1 MTAPWKF
8 AGVLALVFSVN
19 VVGLPAADNPARPT
33 AVPANPTFAKDVL
46 PIFQRSCQ
54 VCHRPDQMAPFSLLT
69 YEDARPFA
77 RSIKQKVETRY
88 MPPWHLD
95 RSVGEYDPDPS
106 LSDEE
111 IAIISKWVDQGS
123 PRGDMKDAPPP
134 VVFPPANSW
143 VFDEQ
148 PDLVVES
155 SGFDVPRSGPDL
167 YPSVTVPSGMTEDRY
182 IKWMQVMPENPKV
195 VHHVLVYTIQ
205 DAQSVGQVQRAAGA
219 APRGRNANAPVAAAA
234 ANTGQPQTSL
244 LIEYARGND
253 GDIFKEGSAKMLQ
266 AGSQIRFSFH
276 YHPNG
281 ETAVPHE
288 KTKVGIKF
296 FPKGYEPKH
305 LIVTTGIS
313 SQETL
318 VIPPGEA
325 NARSDAFFRLE
336 KPARLVSFQPHMHY
350 RGKRQ
355 TLEAILPSGQVQLIT
370 DVNRFTWLWQIAY
383 PYKNEPAYPA
393 GTVLHMTAWHDNSTG
408 NKENPDPSAFVGWGN
423 RTVDEMNI
431 GWLDF
436 YYISDQEYT
445 DYQAQNANRN
455 RNTQQQQQ

>member
-1 MTAPWKF
+1 MTAPWKL
-8 AGVLALVFSVN
+8 AGALAVAIMVSGVT
-19 VVGLPAADNPARPT
+19 LPAAKDDAPAT
-33 AVPANPTFAKDVL
+33 VPANPTFAKDVL
-46 PIFQRSCQ
+46 PIFQKSCQ
-54 VCHRPDQMAPFSLLT
+54 ECHRPDQMAPFSLLT
-69 YEDARPFA
+69 YEDARPWA

-106 LSDEE
+106 LSDTE
-111 IAIISKWVDQGS
+111 IAIISKWVDNGA
-123 PRGDMKDAPPP
+123 PKGDMKDAPPP
-134 VVFPPANSW
+134 IVFPPANSW
-143 VFDEQ
+143 VFGEP
-148 PDLVVES
+148 PDLIVTS
-155 SGFDVPRSGPDL
+155 SGYDVPRSGPDL
-167 YPSVTVPSGMTEDRY
+167 YPSVTVPSGLTEDRY
-182 IKWMQVMPENPKV
+182 IKWMQIMPENPKV

-205 DAQSVGQVQRAAGA
+205 DMQSVGQVVRAAGSN
-219 APRGRNANAPVAAAA
+219 RGGRNNNQAAAGS
-234 ANTGQPQTSL
+234 GQPTTSL

-281 ETAVPHE
+281 ETAVPNE
-288 KTKVGIKF
+288 KTKIGIKF
-296 FPKGYEPKH
+296 FPKGYTPKH
-305 LIVTTGIS
+305 LIVTNGIS

-325 NARSDAFFRLE
+325 NARSDAFFRLDQ
-336 KPARLVSFQPHMHY
+336 PARLVSFQPHMHY

-355 TLEAILPSGQVQLIT
+355 TLEAILPNGQVQLLT

-383 PYKNEPAYPA
+383 PYKNEPALPA
-393 GTVLHMTAWHDNSTG
+393 GTVLHMTAYHDNSAG
-408 NKENPDPSAFVGWGN
+408 NKENPDPSAFVGWGS

-436 YYISDQEYT
+436 YYITDQEYA
-445 DYQAQNANRN
+445 DYQQQQATRTRAS
-455 RNTQQQQQ
+455 NTQQQQ